1 MPFSKR
7 TLLLHAA
14 LCCCFISLS
23 ARANNAP
30 KVTSIQP
37 AAHAIAAT
45 TQPEIFVRFDA
56 PVDPASLTLR
66 SFSVFGRW
74 SGVCPGQFVLEEG
87 NQLVR
92 FVPAKSFSAGEMI
105 TVSLSKS
112 IKGATGESMIKGYA
126 WQFLTPAQP
135 AVLELKEIR
144 RINVRANGE
153 GQIRTYGAYAGD
165 LNGDGFHD
173 FTVPNEDAHD
183 VRVFMN
189 DRTGDYTAPFQAYKL
204 PVPSKPS
211 TNEGADFNGDGLLDF
226 ACGNISAGTAAVFF
240 GNGDG
245 TLQTPKIYP
254 TAADTRGLAVADLN
268 GDGAPDIVTTNRS
281 GNKVAVLMNNGDG
294 TFASSIILETGTNG
308 ETSCAAADAN
318 GDGLLDIFV
327 GSYTSQ
333 QMVVLLSDGNG
344 GLSVSTRVNCR
355 GNAWMIATGDIDG
368 DKDVDVVSASAGVPQ
383 FAVLRGDGAG
393 QLSAAE
399 VYSTGNFSLAID
411 LGDIDGDGDL
421 DLVTSNYGTRD
432 FRVHE
437 NDGAGRF
444 INPRLLQASAAGS
457 CVVIHDRDRDGDL
470 DITGIDEED
479 DLLFLFDNP
488 GRGNAVGESPTPQRR
503 PADFALLQSYPN
515 PFTGAARSLF
525 IPFVLQRA
533 AHVRLEILNLKGER
547 MRVVLHENRSEGR
560 HEVELARADLPAG
573 IYFYRLVQDE
583 QQALVRKIV
592 WLKSASVK

>member
-1 MPFSKR
+1 MPCSPKR
-7 TLLLHAA
+7 FLPHAA
-14 LCCCFISLS
+14 LCFTFLS
-23 ARANNAP
+23 FLAHAGNAP
-30 KVTSIQP
+30 KVMSIQP
-37 AAHAIAAT
+37 AAHALAAS
-45 TQPEIFVRFDA
+45 TQPEIIVRFEA
-56 PVDPASLTLR
+56 PLDPASITPR

-74 SGVCPGQFVLEEG
+74 AGVCPGQFVLEEG

-105 TVSLSKS
+105 TVSLAKS
-112 IKGATGESMIKGYA
+112 LKSATGENMLNGYA
-126 WQFLTPAQP
+126 WQFMTPAGP
-135 AVLELKEIR
+135 GVLELKEIR
-144 RINVRANGE
+144 RINVRDPNE

-165 LNGDGFHD
+165 LDGDGFHD

-189 DRTGDYTAPFQAYKL
+189 NRAGDYTAPFQTYKL

-226 ACGNISAGTAAVFF
+226 AVGNISAGTAAVFL

-245 TLQTPKIYP
+245 TLQAPKSYP

-268 GDGAPDIVTTNRS
+268 GDGAPDIVTANRN
-281 GNKVAVLMNNGDG
+281 GNKVAMLMNNGDG
-294 TFASSIILETGTNG
+294 TFANAVILETGTNG

-327 GSYTSQ
+327 GSYTSR

-344 GLSVSTRVNCR
+344 GLTVSTRVDCR

-368 DKDVDVVSASAGVPQ
+368 DKDVDVVSASAGVPE

-411 LGDIDGDGDL
+411 LGDLDGDGDL
-421 DLVTSNYGTRD
+421 DLVTSNYGSRD

-437 NDGAGRF
+437 NDGTGKF
-444 INPRLLQASAAGS
+444 LSPRLLPASKAGS

-488 GRGNAVGESPTPQRR
+488 GRGNAVDEAAANGL
-503 PADFALLQSYPN
+503 ADFELLQSYPN
-515 PFTGAARSLF
+515 PFAANASRVF

-533 AHVRLEILNLKGER
+533 GRVRLEILNLKGER
-547 MRVVLHENRSEGR
+547 VRLVLQESRSAGR
-560 HEVELARADLPAG
+560 HEVELVQEDLPAG
-573 IYFYRLVQDE
+573 IYFYRLMKDKK
-583 QQALVRKIV
+583 QALVRKMV
-592 WLKSASVK
+592 WVKAAR

>member
-1 MPFSKR
+1 MPFTKS
-7 TLLLHAA
+7 TLLAAA
-14 LCCCFISLS
+14 LCCLS
-23 ARANNAP
+23 ATFAHASNAP
-30 KVTSIQP
+30 KVASIQP
-37 AAHAIAAT
+37 AAHAISST
-45 TQPEIFVRFDA
+45 TQPEILVRFTA
-56 PVDPASLTLR
+56 ALDPTSVTAR

-74 SGVCPGQFVLEEG
+74 SGVCPGQFFLEEN

-105 TVSLSKS
+105 TVALAKS
-112 IKGATGESMIKGYA
+112 IKSASGENMLSGYA
-126 WQFLTPAQP
+126 WQFFTPAQP

-144 RINVRANGE
+144 RINVRASGE
-153 GQIRTYGAYAGD
+153 GPIRTYGAYAGD
-165 LNGDGFHD
+165 LDGDGYHD

-189 DRTGDYTAPFQAYKL
+189 DRGGDYTTPFKTYKL

-226 ACGNISAGTAAVFF
+226 AVGNITAGTAAVFF

-245 TLQTPKIYP
+245 TLRLQKSYP
-254 TAADTRGLAVADLN
+254 TAADTRGLAVVDLN
-268 GDGAPDIVTTNRS
+268 GDGATDIVTANRS

-294 TFASSIILETGTNG
+294 TFANAVIFETGTNG

-333 QMVVLLSDGNG
+333 QMVVMLSDGNG
-344 GLSVSTRVNCR
+344 GLNVSTRVNCR

-383 FAVLRGDGAG
+383 FAVLRGDGGG

-421 DLVTSNYGTRD
+421 DLVTSNYGSRD

-437 NDGAGRF
+437 NDGTGKF
-444 INPRLLQASAAGS
+444 INPRFLQASAAGS

-488 GRGNAVGESPTPQRR
+488 GRGNAVQESSSQRIG
-503 PADFALLQSYPN
+503 PNDFTLLQSYPN
-515 PFTGAARSLF
+515 PFTPNAASLI
-525 IPFVLQRA
+525 IPFELQRA
-533 AHVRLEILNLKGER
+533 AHVRLEILNLKGE
-547 MRVVLHENRSEGR
+547 VVREVINENKAAGR
-560 HEVELARADLPAG
+560 HEIQLPRHALPAG
-573 IYFYRLVQDE
+573 VYFYRLQKGE
-583 QQALVRKIV
+583 KHMLVRKMV
-592 WLKSASVK
+592 WLKSAE